1 MEKLIAALKEFET
14 RNNISA
20 SIIVNSDG
28 SFGLMEFWTEED
40 LGSFDSVEALL
51 KFLSETQFKLDEKG
65 ICLSPCQIK

>member
-1 MEKLIAALKEFET
+1 MKALITALKKFES

-20 SIIVNSDG
+20 SVIVQSDG

-40 LGSFDSVEALL
+40 LGAFTSIEDLL
-51 KFLSETQFKLDEKG
+51 KFLSETQYKLDEKG